1 MPPNDAP
8 ARLVRLFLGEL
19 DERLSAFDSD
29 LLAFESNPPEP
40 ERSAILQRL
49 FRGAHSL
56 KGAAASID
64 ALAIGV
70 LCQRLEDTLA
80 ALRDGTLAA
89 DAALIESLFAASDAL
104 REAGRQL
111 ETGAPQPAHVLDV
124 AVQLEHPPQHPS
136 QRSPEPPRAAHDYT
150 MRVDAERIDA
160 LLEQSSDLLVAQH
173 RLHELHRDLAAAG
186 ETLQAVLRRRPDEEL
201 REVRRALD
209 RAASTLRDDGRLLR
223 RTATDIE
230 AGLRAIR
237 TLPFGSALE
246 GLERVVRDA
255 AKATGKRA
263 VLEIEG
269 AGVGVDRAILER
281 LRDPL
286 VHLVRNAIDHGIEA
300 PHARE
305 ALGKPPA
312 GTIRLA
318 ARPKGGQFEVIV
330 SDDGRGFDLEALR
343 RRAQERGIALDPAD
357 DVARAAFLP
366 GLSTAAAV
374 TSLSGRGV
382 GLDVVRTE
390 VEALGGTVN
399 VTSVP
404 NAGTQ
409 FLFALPLTLTSIRS
423 VLCAVAGQAFG
434 IGVTAIERVVRLD
447 AERTSTVEGRPVLLT
462 GEAPLPL
469 IPLRTVLGLDEPAG
483 DGREGVAIVVR
494 NRNRAVALSVDALLD
509 ELQVNYRTLGPR
521 LHALPHV
528 AGASIAAD
536 GSIVLMLR
544 SSTVIEAALA
554 LARTLRVAAPAPATL
569 APAAPKRVLLVDDSI
584 TTRALERSIL
594 EAAGFNVVT
603 AADGRA
609 AWELLNEHPVDL
621 VVSDVDM
628 PSMDG
633 FALVEAIRGS
643 AEMRALPIIL
653 VTARENEA
661 DRRRGLDAGADA
673 YIVKSTFR
681 QEELLDA
688 IGALA

>member
-29 LLAFESNPPEP
+29 LLAFETNPPEP
-40 ERSAILQRL
+40 ERSELLQRL

-56 KGAAASID
+56 KGAAASVD
-64 ALAIGV
+64 AAAIAV

-80 ALRDGTLAA
+80 ALREGTLEA
-89 DAALIESLFAASDAL
+89 DAARIESLFAAGDAL

-111 ETGAPQPAHVLDV
+111 EAGAQPPARLLDV
-124 AVQLEHPPQHPS
+124 AVQLERPP
-136 QRSPEPPRAAHDYT
+136 QRSPEPPRTAHDYT
-150 MRVDAERIDA
+150 MRVDAERVDT

-173 RLHELHRDLAAAG
+173 RLRELHRELLAAG
-186 ETLQAVLRRRPDEEL
+186 DTLQRVLRRRPDDEL

-209 RAASTLRDDGRLLR
+209 RATVALRDDSRLLHR
-223 RTATDIE
+223 AATDIE
-230 AGLRAIR
+230 AGIRGIR
-237 TLPFGSALE
+237 TLPFGSALD

-255 AKATGKRA
+255 AKATGKQA
-263 VLEIEG
+263 TLEVEG
-269 AGVGVDRAILER
+269 ADVGVDRAILER

-286 VHLVRNAIDHGIEA
+286 VHLIRNAIGHGIE
-300 PHARE
+300 PPEARRR
-305 ALGKPPA
+305 LGKPA
-312 GTIRLA
+312 GGTIRLA

-330 SDDGRGFDLEALR
+330 GDDGRGFDLEALR
-343 RRAQERGIALDPAD
+343 RRAHERGIALEPTD

-366 GLSTAAAV
+366 GISTAEAV
-374 TSLSGRGV
+374 TNLSGRGV

-399 VTSVP
+399 VSSTP

-409 FLFALPLTLTSIRS
+409 FLFALPLTLTSIRTL
-423 VLCAVAGQAFG
+423 LCTVAGQTFG
-434 IGVTAIERVVRLD
+434 IGVTAIERVARLD
-447 AERTSTVEGRPVLLT
+447 ANRSETIEGRPVLFA
-462 GEAPLPL
+462 GDAPLPL
-469 IPLRTVLGLDEPAG
+469 VPLRSVLGLDDPV
-483 DGREGVAIVVR
+483 DGEHDRIAVIVR
-494 NRNRAVALSVDALLD
+494 NRNRTVALTVDALID
-509 ELQVNYRTLGPR
+509 EQHINYRTLGPR

-536 GSIVLMLR
+536 GSIVLILR
-544 SSTVIEAALA
+544 SSTVIEAALS
-554 LARTLRVAAPAPATL
+554 LARTLRAAVPPPAMH
-569 APAAPKRVLLVDDSI
+569 APVAPKRVLLVDDSI

-609 AWELLNEHPVDL
+609 AWDLLQDHPVDL

-643 AEMRALPIIL
+643 TAMHELPVIL
-653 VTARENEA
+653 VTARENDV
-661 DRRRGLDAGADA
+661 DRRRGLEAGADA
-673 YIVKSTFR
+673 YIVKSSFR

-688 IGALA
+688 IGALT

>member
-8 ARLVRLFLGEL
+8 ARLVRLFLEEL

-29 LLAFESNPPEP
+29 LLALEANPPEP
-40 ERSAILQRL
+40 ERSDILQRL

-56 KGAAASID
+56 KGAAASVD
-64 ALAIGV
+64 ALAVSV

-80 ALRDGTLAA
+80 ALRDGTLVA

-104 REAGRQL
+104 REAGRKL
-111 ETGAPQPAHVLDV
+111 ETGAPPAAPHALDV
-124 AVQLEHPPQHPS
+124 AVQLEAPP
-136 QRSPEPPRAAHDYT
+136 QRSPEPARAAHDYT
-150 MRVDAERIDA
+150 MRVDAERVDT
-160 LLEQSSDLLVAQH
+160 LLEQSSDLQVAQH
-173 RLHELHRDLAAAG
+173 RLRELHRDLTAAG
-186 ETLQAVLRRRPDEEL
+186 DILLAALRRRPDEEL
-201 REVRRALD
+201 RAVRRALD
-209 RAASTLRDDGRLLR
+209 RAAAELRDDSRLLHK
-223 RTATDIE
+223 TATDIE
-230 AGLRAIR
+230 AGLREIR

-246 GLERVVRDA
+246 GLDRVVRDT

-263 VLEIEG
+263 VLEVEG
-269 AGVGVDRAILER
+269 ADVGIDRAILER

-286 VHLVRNAIDHGIEA
+286 VHLIRNAIDHGIE
-300 PHARE
+300 PPQTRQAR
-305 ALGKPPA
+305 GKPPA

-318 ARPKGGQFEVIV
+318 ARPKGGQLEVTV
-330 SDDGRGFDLEALR
+330 GDDGGGFDLAALR
-343 RRAQERGIALDPAD
+343 RRAHERGIALDPAD

-366 GLSTAAAV
+366 GLSTAESV

-399 VTSVP
+399 VTSTP
-404 NAGTQ
+404 GAGTQ

-423 VLCAVAGQAFG
+423 VLFSIGGQAFG
-434 IGVTAIERVVRLD
+434 IGVTAIDRIVRLD
-447 AERTSTVEGRPVLLT
+447 AERASTVEGRPVLLL
-462 GEAPLPL
+462 GDGPVPL
-469 IPLRTVLGLDEPAG
+469 IPLRAVLGLDEALEDEH
-483 DGREGVAIVVR
+483 DGIAIVVR
-494 NRNRAVALSVDALLD
+494 NRNRTVALSVDALLD

-521 LHALPHV
+521 LLALPHV

-536 GSIVLMLR
+536 GSIVLVLR

-554 LARTLRVAAPAPATL
+554 AARTLRAHVPVPATPE
-569 APAAPKRVLLVDDSI
+569 AAAPKRVLLVDDSI

-594 EAAGFNVVT
+594 EAAGFDVMT
-603 AADGRA
+603 AADGSA
-609 AWELLNEHPVDL
+609 AWQLLNEFPVDL

-643 AEMRALPIIL
+643 AAMHELPVIL
-653 VTARENEA
+653 VTARENDA

-673 YIVKSTFR
+673 YIVKSSFR